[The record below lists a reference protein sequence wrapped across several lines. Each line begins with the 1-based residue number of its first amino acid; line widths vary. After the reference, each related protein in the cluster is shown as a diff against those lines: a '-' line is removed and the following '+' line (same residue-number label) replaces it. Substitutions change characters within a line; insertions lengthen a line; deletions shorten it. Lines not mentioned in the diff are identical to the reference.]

1 MSGILELDKLL
12 KSMSPQLQPD
22 KYVFCTVSQG
32 DIAQYIALEPISPFY
47 EHEGLTLIVPLGKA
61 ICDFVGC

>member
-22 KYVFCTVSQG
+22 EYVFCTVSQG
-32 DIAQYIALEPISPFY
+32 DIAQYIALEPISTFY
-47 EHEGLTLIVPLGKA
+47 EHEGLTLIVHFPLT